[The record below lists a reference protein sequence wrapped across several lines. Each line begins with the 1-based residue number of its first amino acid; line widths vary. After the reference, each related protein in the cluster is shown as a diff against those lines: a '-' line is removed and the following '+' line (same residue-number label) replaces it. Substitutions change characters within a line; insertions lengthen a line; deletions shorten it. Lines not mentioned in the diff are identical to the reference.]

1 MRGVTGWAR
10 SNPPIDDAVNSYNI
24 MTEPTGVEAEPRRVE
39 DEAPA
44 PAQKVARWRFFR
56 GFRRIWHGM
65 HFVGVLAAGI
75 AIFVALVRAKAPP
88 EFLDMTLPPMPVAA
102 ITAEEGDHASTI
114 TAYGEVVARRSADIR
129 AIVGGPILRVSEHF
143 ANGAPVMAGEVLLE
157 LDPFEYERR
166 VEETA
171 AAVREA
177 EARLTENRDT
187 NRHQMDLVAL
197 AEERRNLTRTEYE
210 RQVDLAEQNVSAR
223 RTLEAAQSQL
233 AAAEANLTQQRQQA
247 TAGTAKIAQQEAILE
262 RLRAAEARS
271 RRALSDTRIRAA
283 FDGYLAQ
290 VSGDL
295 GQQIKAGERIARLID
310 TAVLEVR
317 FFIPEGQLARLV
329 EIADKG
335 IGAICVVSWRTDAG
349 IRTYSARVT
358 RIEGEIQTNRAGVNV
373 YARISDADLESDPI
387 RPGAFVQVELF
398 EEAHVRTF
406 QVPTE
411 AVRPGPSLLVATEGV
426 AVARPV
432 AVVARAGRKVL
443 VRGDLAPGEAVILTR
458 SGELHPGDAIAV
470 VADGTLGG
478 Q

>member
-1 MRGVTGWAR
+1 
-10 SNPPIDDAVNSYNI
+10 
-24 MTEPTGVEAEPRRVE
+24 MTEPTGVEAEPRRAG
-39 DEAPA
+39 DGAPA
-44 PAQKVARWRFFR
+44 GAPRAARLRFFR
-56 GFRRIWHGM
+56 GFRRIWHGLQ
-65 HFVGVLAAGI
+65 FVGVLAAGI
-75 AIFVALVRAKAPP
+75 TIFVALVRAKAPP
-88 EFLDMTLPPMPVAA
+88 EFVDMTRPPMPVAA
-102 ITAEEGDHASTI
+102 VTAQEGDHRSTI
-114 TAYGEVVARRSADIR
+114 TAYGEVVARRSADVR

-143 ANGAPVMAGEVLLE
+143 ANGAPVLAGDVLLE

-177 EARLTENRDT
+177 EARLTENRET
-187 NRHQMDLVAL
+187 SRHQLDLVAL

-210 RQVDLAEQNVSAR
+210 RQAELAERNVSAR
-223 RTLEAAQSQL
+223 RTLEAAQAQL
-233 AAAEANLTQQRQQA
+233 AAAEADLTQRRQQA
-247 TAGTAKIAQQEAILE
+247 TAATARIAQQQAILE

-271 RRALSDTRIRAA
+271 RRALRDTRIVAA

-295 GQQIKAGERIARLID
+295 GQQVKAGERIARLVD

-329 EIADKG
+329 DIADQG

-349 IRTYSARVT
+349 VRTYSARVT
-358 RIEGEIQTNRAGVNV
+358 RIEGEIQADRAGVSV

-387 RPGAFVQVELF
+387 RPGAFVEVELF
-398 EEAHVRTF
+398 EETHVRTF
-406 QVPTE
+406 QVPSE
-411 AVRPGPSLLVATEGV
+411 AVRPGPSVLVAAAGT
-426 AVARPV
+426 AAARTV

-458 SGELHPGDAIAV
+458 SGELHPGDAVAV
-470 VADGTLGG
+470 VADGTPGG
-478 Q
+478 R